1 MFPLTRKQWGVR
13 VVAFI
18 VVVFVLYKAFLAP
31 PIDFP
36 VNKLIHIEKGSSVS
50 TIADTLVEQNIIH
63 DAFLFKALVFLNGG
77 STSIKAGTYVF
88 SGRKN
93 TFSLIAIMREGN
105 FGKGEIWITIPE
117 GYSNKEIAKR
127 LASLL
132 PNINEELFI
141 QKAIAYEGELF
152 PDTYF
157 FSKYMKEDEIIEAMH
172 LNFLNKTSSLFQK
185 AGIFGKAK
193 KDAIIMASIL
203 EKEASRIE
211 DQKMIASILWKRLKN
226 NMLLQVDA
234 TVSHVVPRNT
244 FYLTLADL
252 ATSSP
257 YNTYKY
263 KGLPPGP
270 IGNPGLAALEAALQ
284 YEENPYWFY
293 LADYSGITH
302 YSKTYEEHE
311 RKKRM
316 YLD

>member
-1 MFPLTRKQWGVR
+1 MFPLTRRQWGVR
-13 VVAFI
+13 IVALGVVL
-18 VVVFVLYKAFLAP
+18 FVLYKAFFAP

-36 VNKLIHIEKGSSVS
+36 VNKLIHIPKGSSVS
-50 TIADTLVEQNIIH
+50 AIADKLVEQNIIH

-77 STSIKAGTYVF
+77 SSSIKAGTYVF

-93 TFSLIAIMREGN
+93 AFSLIITMREGN

-117 GYSNKEIAKR
+117 GYSNTEIAKR

-132 PNINEELFI
+132 PNINEVLFI
-141 QKAIAYEGELF
+141 EKAVAYEGELF

-157 FSKYMKEDEIIEAMH
+157 FSKYMTEGEIIEAMH
-172 LNFLNKTSSLFQK
+172 LNFLNRTSSLFEK

-193 KDAIIMASIL
+193 EEVIIMASIL

-211 DQKMIASILWKRLKN
+211 DQKMIAGILWKRLKS

-244 FYLTLADL
+244 FNLTNTDL

-270 IGNPGLAALEAALQ
+270 IGNPGFSALEAALE
-284 YEENPYWFY
+284 YTDNPYWFY
-293 LADYSGITH
+293 LADYSGTTH
-302 YSKTYEEHE
+302 YSETYEEHS
-311 RKKRM
+311 RKKAI
-316 YLD
+316 YLN